1 MSTETHKS
9 SGAEGAAKI
18 HKRELIG
25 VVTSDKMQK
34 TITVRSEWRVKHK
47 KYGKIMTHSTKR
59 KAHDEKGL
67 AKKGDIVEISESR
80 PLSKT
85 KRWRLVRVVRRG
97 TGDLPVVAGVEET
110 AKATAGAEKAE

>member
-1 MSTETHKS
+1 MDNKNDAA
-9 SGAEGAAKI
+9 GAEARARRKVVV
-18 HKRELIG
+18 G
-25 VVTSDKMQK
+25 VVLSDKMQK
-34 TITVRSEWRVKHK
+34 TIVVRSEWRVKHPR
-47 KYGKIMTHSTKR
+47 YGKIMTHSTKR

-97 TGDLPVVAGVEET
+97 TGDLPTVAGVEES
-110 AKATAGAEKAE
+110 AKAGVEKAE